1 MQTKCLAAKHNL
13 FLDSS
18 DRVTLCCNSN
28 EVLDFANGI
37 VDSALAGIKAREIQL
52 ALESDQPHST
62 CNRCWQEQSNGTRSY
77 RESYNDMY
85 PEFEL
90 INATQLKT
98 IHLQNDPTC
107 NLTCVYCGPRFSSSW
122 AGLRG
127 MKDPMLKTL
136 TFSDEALAN
145 LSMITL
151 AGGEPGLVKSNVKIL
166 DRLLDLNPNCQ
177 VIINSNLYKI
187 DTPVFERVFKF
198 KNATVIASFESVN
211 DRYNYIRRGSEWDQF
226 SSNFVKV
233 ADKVEK
239 LQASMILFPLS
250 IGTIDQA
257 IDFAQQH
264 VPAGEIYINDY
275 DGSLYQWSGMSKQV
289 LNNLKARLNNYATT
303 VDESIRSQLQARLAY
318 IDSSAEVTHFS
329 HLTDFDRLTGQDHRK
344 IFTELY

>member
-1 MQTKCLAAKHNL
+1 MQTKCLASKHNL

-28 EVLDFANGI
+28 EVLDFDNSI
-37 VDSALAGIKAREIQL
+37 VDSALVGVRAKEIQL
-52 ALESDQPHST
+52 SLASDQPHST
-62 CNRCWQEQSNGTRSY
+62 CNRCWQEQANSTRSY

-90 INATQLKT
+90 IETTQLKT

-151 AGGEPGLVKSNVKIL
+151 AGGEPGLVKSNVGIL
-166 DRLLDLNPNCQ
+166 DRLLQLNPECQ

-198 KNATVIASFESVN
+198 KNATVIASFETVEH
-211 DRYNYIRRGSEWDQF
+211 RYNYIRRGSEWQQF
-226 SSNFVKV
+226 SSNFVEVANKV
-233 ADKVEK
+233 QK

-250 IGTIDQA
+250 IGSISQA
-257 IDFAQQH
+257 IEFAQRH
-264 VPAGEIYINDY
+264 VPASEIYINDY
-275 DGSLYQWSGMSKQV
+275 DGSLYQWSGMSKYV
-289 LNNLKARLNNYATT
+289 LNELKLRLHNYAITL
-303 VDESIRSQLQARLAY
+303 DESIKSQLLARLVY
-318 IDSSAEVTHFS
+318 IDSSADVTHFS
-329 HLTDFDRLTGQDHRK
+329 HLADFDQLTGQNHRE

>member
-1 MQTKCLAAKHNL
+1 MQTKCLASKHNL

-28 EVLDFANGI
+28 EVLDFADGI
-37 VDSALAGIKAREIQL
+37 VDSALVGVRAKEIQL
-52 ALESDQPHST
+52 ALASDQPHTT
-62 CNRCWQEQSNGTRSY
+62 CNRCWQEQANGTGSY

-90 INATQLKT
+90 INTTQLKT

-136 TFSDEALAN
+136 TFSDQALAN

-151 AGGEPGLVKSNVKIL
+151 AGGEPGLVKSNVGIL
-166 DRLLDLNPNCQ
+166 DRLLQLNPECQ

-198 KNATVIASFESVN
+198 KNATVIASFETVE
-211 DRYNYIRRGSEWDQF
+211 DRYNYIRRGSEWNQF
-226 SSNFVKV
+226 SKNFVEAAGRV
-233 ADKVEK
+233 RK

-264 VPAGEIYINDY
+264 VPASEIYINDY
-275 DGSLYQWSGMSKQV
+275 DGSLYQWSGMSKDV
-289 LNNLKARLNNYATT
+289 LNNLKAKLTSYATT
-303 VDESIRSQLQARLAY
+303 ADESIKSQLLARLAY
-318 IDSSAEVTHFS
+318 IDSLSNVTHFS
-329 HLTDFDRLTGQDHRK
+329 HLTDFDQLTGQQHRK

>member
-1 MQTKCLAAKHNL
+1 MQTKCLASKHNL

-28 EVLDFANGI
+28 EVLDFDNSI
-37 VDSALAGIKAREIQL
+37 VDSGLVGTKAKEIQI
-52 ALESDQPHST
+52 ALESGNLHQT
-62 CNRCWQEQSNGTRSY
+62 CNRCWQEQANGTRSY

-90 INATQLKT
+90 IETAQLKT

-122 AGLRG
+122 AGIRG

-151 AGGEPGLVKSNVKIL
+151 AGGEPGLVKSNVAIL
-166 DRLLDLNPNCQ
+166 DKLLHVNPACQ

-187 DTPVFERVFKF
+187 DTPVFDRVFKF
-198 KNATVIASFESVN
+198 ENATVIASFESVN
-211 DRYNYIRRGSEWDQF
+211 DRYNYIRRGSEWQQF
-226 SSNFVKV
+226 SSNFVEV
-233 ADKVEK
+233 SARVQK

-250 IGTIDQA
+250 IGTISQA
-257 IDFAQQH
+257 IEFAQQH
-264 VPAGEIYINDY
+264 ISVGEIYINNY
-275 DGSLYQWSGMSKQV
+275 HGNLYEWSGMSKYV
-289 LNNLKARLNNYATT
+289 LNDLKARLYEYAITL
-303 VDESIRSQLQARLAY
+303 DGSIRSQLLTRLSY
-318 IDSSAEVTHFS
+318 IDSSADVTYFP
-329 HLTDFDRLTGQDHRK
+329 HLYDFDQLTGQNHRE

>member
-1 MQTKCLAAKHNL
+1 MQTRCLASKHNL

-18 DRVTLCCNSN
+18 DRVTLCCNSSQ
-28 EVLDFANGI
+28 VLDFDNGI
-37 VDSALAGIKAREIQL
+37 VDSALVGVTAQEIQQ
-52 ALESDQPHST
+52 ALDAEQPHAT
-62 CNRCWQEQSNGTRSY
+62 CNRCWQEQANGTRSY

-90 INATQLKT
+90 INTTQLKT

-122 AGLRG
+122 AALRG
-127 MKDPMLKTL
+127 MKDPMQKTL
-136 TFSDEALAN
+136 DFSDDALAN

-151 AGGEPGLVKSNVKIL
+151 AGGEPGLVKSNVAIL
-166 DRLLDLNPNCQ
+166 DRLLKLNPTCQ

-187 DTPVFERVFKF
+187 DTAVFDRVFKF
-198 KNATVIASFESVN
+198 DNATVIASFETVE
-211 DRYNYIRRGSEWDQF
+211 DRYNYIRRGSDWTQF

-233 ADKVEK
+233 AAQVSK

-264 VPAGEIYINDY
+264 VPADEIYINDY
-275 DGSLYQWSGMSKQV
+275 DGSLYQWNSMSQRV
-289 LNNLKARLNNYATT
+289 LDHLKNKLTQYANRSDTA
-303 VDESIRSQLQARLAY
+303 IKSQLLSRLAY
-318 IDSSAEVTHFS
+318 IESAADVTNFP
-329 HLTDFDRLTGQDHRK
+329 HLNDFDQLTGQTHRE

>member
-1 MQTKCLAAKHNL
+1 MQTKCLASRHNL

-28 EVLDFANGI
+28 QVLDFDNNI
-37 VDSALAGIKAREIQL
+37 VDSALVGVKAQEIQQ
-52 ALESDQPHST
+52 ALYADQPHPT
-62 CNRCWQEQSNGTRSY
+62 CNRCWQEQTNGTRSH

-90 INATQLKT
+90 IETTQLKT

-122 AGLRG
+122 ARLRG
-127 MKDPMLKTL
+127 INDPMQKTL
-136 TFSDEALAN
+136 NFSDDTLAN

-151 AGGEPGLVKSNVKIL
+151 AGGEPGLIKSNVKIL
-166 DRLLDLNPNCQ
+166 DKLLQLNPECR

-187 DTPVFERVFKF
+187 DTPVFEHVFKF
-198 KNATVIASFESVN
+198 KNSTVIASFESVGT
-211 DRYNYIRRGSEWDQF
+211 RYDYIRRGSEWQQF
-226 SSNFVKV
+226 SSNFAQVSTRV
-233 ADKVEK
+233 QK

-264 VPAGEIYINDY
+264 VPASEIYINDY
-275 DGSLYQWSGMSKQV
+275 YGSLYQWSGMSRHV
-289 LNNLKARLNNYATT
+289 LNNLKTRLNKYARGLDSMIGSQLLARLSQI
-303 VDESIRSQLQARLAY
+303 EST
-318 IDSSAEVTHFS
+318 AEVTHFS
-329 HLTDFDRLTGQDHRK
+329 HLDDFDQLTGQDHRK
-344 IFTELY
+344 IFIELY

>member
-1 MQTKCLAAKHNL
+1 MQTKCLASKHNL

-28 EVLDFANGI
+28 EVLDFSNGI
-37 VDSALAGIKAREIQL
+37 VDSALAGVTAQLIQQ
-52 ALESDQPHST
+52 ALDSDQPHAA
-62 CNRCWQEQSNGTRSY
+62 CNRCWQEQANGTRSY

-90 INATQLKT
+90 INTTQLKT

-122 AGLRG
+122 AALRG

-136 TFSDEALAN
+136 DFSDEALAN

-151 AGGEPGLVKSNVKIL
+151 AGGEPGLVKSNVRIL
-166 DRLLDLNPNCQ
+166 DRLLQLNPECQ

-198 KNATVIASFESVN
+198 PNATVIASFETVE
-211 DRYNYIRRGSEWDQF
+211 DRYNYIRRGSEWQQF
-226 SSNFVKV
+226 SSNFAEV
-233 ADKVEK
+233 ANRVHK

-250 IGTIDQA
+250 IGTIGRA
-257 IDFAQQH
+257 IEFAQQH

-275 DGSLYQWSGMSKQV
+275 DGSLYEWAGMSKYV
-289 LNNLKARLNNYATT
+289 LNELKLRLHNYAIALDDSIQSQLLARL
-303 VDESIRSQLQARLAY
+303 VY
-318 IDSSAEVTHFS
+318 IDSTADVTYFA
-329 HLTDFDRLTGQDHRK
+329 HLNDFDQLTGQDHRK
-344 IFTELY
+344 IFTEIY